1 MKNIKLLVGT
11 IALVS
16 SASAHA
22 ILPPVDPV
30 AGYGGASFNFSCL
43 VGCTTTPDVG
53 GQLFLQVLHDID
65 PSDGVD
71 SNVYFKFF
79 NMVGTQS
86 SVEQISIDGL
96 SGFSKLT
103 GSGTNFVAAN
113 SPNPK
118 TLPGGNTA
126 VPAFVEDFTY
136 EAVPDNALGFTGKP
150 EAGINAAGE
159 TMEFYKAASYNDIIT
174 AMTSGNLRI
183 GLHVIAFANDGSAT
197 YLNNLAPV
205 PEPETWIMMAAGLG
219 LLGVQAYRRRKN

>member
-1 MKNIKLLVGT
+1 MNKINNLAG
-11 IALVS
+11 ALALMA

-53 GQLFLQVLHDID
+53 GQLFLQVLHDIN

-71 SNVYFKFF
+71 PNVYFKFF
-79 NMVGTQS
+79 NMVGAPS

-103 GSGTNFVAAN
+103 GSGTNFVEAN

-118 TLPGGNTA
+118 NLPGGNTA
-126 VPAFVEDFTY
+126 NPAFVADFTY
-136 EAVPDNALGFTGKP
+136 EAVADNGLGFTGKP
-150 EAGINAAGE
+150 QAGINAPGE
-159 TMEFYKAASYNDIIT
+159 TMEFYKAVSYNDTI
-174 AMTSGNLRI
+174 ASMANGSLRI
-183 GLHVIAFANDGSAT
+183 GLHVIAFENGNSAT
-197 YLNNLAPV
+197 YLNNLTPV
-205 PEPETWIMMAAGLG
+205 PEPHAWAMMVAGLG
-219 LLGVQAYRRRKN
+219 LLGARAFRRR